1 MKTGII
7 LLAAGSSSRLG
18 RPKQLV
24 ELGGKTLIQNAI
36 EEAKKCQADSMVV
49 VLGWN
54 PDLIQTG
61 FESKNVNVVFNK
73 SWEEGMAS
81 SMQTGLKFLIENSQT
96 DQVILM
102 LCDQP
107 FVDAVLLNRLIEEK
121 ESSGKGI
128 IACSY
133 SETMGVPALF
143 DASYFN
149 ELLSLKGSEGA
160 KKVIFNHSEDV
171 LALDIPEGSIDL
183 DTEDDL
189 KKIKNLK

>member
-107 FVDAVLLNRLIEEK
+107 FVDAVLPPLSFMILKDIWTD
-121 ESSGKGI
+121 SS
-128 IACSY
+128 
-133 SETMGVPALF
+133 
-143 DASYFN
+143 
-149 ELLSLKGSEGA
+149 LSSSSRIVQA
-160 KKVIFNHSEDV
+160 
-171 LALDIPEGSIDL
+171 
-183 DTEDDL
+183 
-189 KKIKNLK
+189 